1 METNQNQMQNMLDTA
16 AAQPTE
22 PQPAQPVSQ
31 PEENATELQLRAQE
45 LITQARTIQEI
56 ARVDVL
62 AVYNTDPEIR
72 TRILKGEW
80 DFIDV
85 YKMLKPVSV
94 PPAPVRSANGGVGA
108 MNIAAMNGTQFDKL
122 NEMLSRGVKVDM
134 R

>member
-1 METNQNQMQNMLDTA
+1 METNQTQMQNMLDNAVET
-16 AAQPTE
+16 QET
-22 PQPAQPVSQ
+22 QPAAQ

-72 TRILKGEW
+72 ARVLRGEW

-85 YKMLKPVSV
+85 YRAVKPVSA
-94 PPAPVRSANGGVGA
+94 PPAPVRSANGSMGG
-108 MNIAAMNGTQFDKL
+108 MNIAAMNENQFEKL
-122 NEMLSRGVKVDM
+122 NRMLSRGMKVDM